1 MAPMDEEAAAA
12 ELEAAGQGELGSM
25 LNLESEAQ
33 KKKRIGGDVTPSAAA
48 GPVEESKQKEVNKT
62 ETDPSDK
69 VVSDIAAV
77 EKEPK

>member
-33 KKKRIGGDVTPSAAA
+33 KKKRIGGGTTPSAAA
-48 GPVEESKQKEVNKT
+48 GPVEESKQKEVN